1 MLEEHGYT
9 ANCLKCSRVRTQRPA
24 AGTRHSEDCRARF
37 EAILRAS
44 NDPSMARAGQRV
56 NEYLAD
62 QVRANAER
70 APAPVPGSSSGGAQ
84 AS

>member
-24 AGTRHSEDCRARF
+24 AGTWHSEECRARF
-37 EAILRAS
+37 ESILRAN
-44 NDPSMARAGQRV
+44 NDPRMARADQRT

-62 QVRANAER
+62 Q
-70 APAPVPGSSSGGAQ
+70 
-84 AS
+84 

>member
-9 ANCLKCSRVRTQRPA
+9 ANYLKCSRVRTQRPV
-24 AGTRHSEDCRARF
+24 AGTRHSEDCCARC
-37 EAILRAS
+37 EAILRAN
-44 NDPSMARAGQRV
+44 NDPSMVRADRRA

-62 QVRANAER
+62 QLRVDVES
-70 APAPVPGSSSGGAQ
+70 APAPAAGSSSGGAQ

>member
-24 AGTRHSEDCRARF
+24 AGTRHSEERRARF

-44 NDPSMARAGQRV
+44 NDPSVVRADRRV

-62 QVRANAER
+62 Q
-70 APAPVPGSSSGGAQ
+70 
-84 AS
+84 